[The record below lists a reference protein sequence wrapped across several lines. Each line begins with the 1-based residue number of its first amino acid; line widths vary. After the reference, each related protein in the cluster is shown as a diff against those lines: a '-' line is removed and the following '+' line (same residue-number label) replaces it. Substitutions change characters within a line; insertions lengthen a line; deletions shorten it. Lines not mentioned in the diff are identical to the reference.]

1 MALFLNK
8 SVSQAVS
15 ASSLLYTLHVHLSTL
30 FDWTLLFP
38 VCYRDVKP
46 IEHQLRPKGLGLG
59 ADRSA
64 IKDLEPGKRQRPP
77 KPGEERAKEEEL
89 VMGPGGCVLV
99 ESGAHK
105 ELYGKVE
112 LIRNVFAPT
121 VIIVDMQF
129 MWHTATG
136 SVLFLSEQLVIT
148 FIHVLQIEGVDPD
161 NARVMVK
168 LAIGGK
174 TVTVSQY
181 AVKLIGRQEYE
192 KYSKDL
198 SKQLWL
204 DEIEKVNIHGKLSG
218 C

>member
-8 SVSQAVS
+8 SVAQAVS
-15 ASSLLYTLHVHLSTL
+15 TSNLLYTLHVHLSTL
-30 FDWTLLFP
+30 FIDWMLLFP

-112 LIRNVFAPT
+112 LIRNVFAPI
-121 VIIVDMQF
+121 VIIVDIQF
-129 MWHTATG
+129 MCHTATG
-136 SVLFLSEQLVIT
+136 SVLFLSE
-148 FIHVLQIEGVDPD
+148 
-161 NARVMVK
+161 
-168 LAIGGK
+168 
-174 TVTVSQY
+174 
-181 AVKLIGRQEYE
+181 
-192 KYSKDL
+192 
-198 SKQLWL
+198 
-204 DEIEKVNIHGKLSG
+204 
-218 C
+218 